1 MSPKAL
7 LDVPT
12 AGWKADLPLP
22 WAPPDQIIYPIGVAP
37 NYADDIYLE
46 LHTAKILNRTVVC
59 ACGIFI
65 LTIAILMLIQV
76 PLELADGAYAFKSN
90 PLAYVLVLG
99 ATIAGFVL
107 GIGMLRTGV
116 ATPRDEPIRFNR
128 ERGRVYLYRFHSGG
142 PISRKG
148 WGVRPEAFDWKDL
161 RAEAWSRMA
170 PSPSGVPIFAWGV
183 DIAVVAPDTNRVID
197 RFQLAGSNANGE
209 HMWAM
214 ARAFMNQGPEAL
226 PQYPNPPRDWNN
238 DVPSYHLALRLA
250 PKVQWPEDM
259 DRESRTAP
267 GPVQS
272 QNG

>member
-1 MSPKAL
+1 MSASTPL
-7 LDVPT
+7 LDKPT
-12 AGWKADLPLP
+12 TGWRADLPTP
-22 WAPPDQIIYPIGVAP
+22 DCPPNESIPPIGIPP
-37 NYADDIYLE
+37 NFVSDICLE
-46 LHTAKILNRTVVC
+46 LHTSRLLNRTVVVLSALGVFPC
-59 ACGIFI
+59 SIALITTLTTRELKTEPFWFFLTLI
-65 LTIAILMLIQV
+65 LAIGMVI
-76 PLELADGAYAFKSN
+76 G
-90 PLAYVLVLG
+90 
-99 ATIAGFVL
+99 
-107 GIGMLRTGV
+107 GIGMLRTGILP
-116 ATPRDEPIRFNR
+116 PRDEPIRFNR
-128 ERGRVYLYRFHSGG
+128 KRGKIYVYRFHSGG

-148 WGVRPEAFDWKDL
+148 WGVRPVAFDWKDL
-161 RAEAWSRMA
+161 RAEAWSRKA

-183 DIAVVAPDTNRVID
+183 DIAVVTPGTNHVID

-238 DVPSYHLALRLA
+238 DVPPYHLALRLA

-259 DRESRTAP
+259 DRESRTEP